1 MNGLI
6 NIFDCQIYVYTIDQ
20 TIEQCSQKDRCDLVV
35 DENYIDEFI
44 AQSKRIVVKLLSEVS

>member
-1 MNGLI
+1 MI